1 MIVEPHTNIF
11 FRLNCNK
18 CFSKNILNISASLS
32 SAQHST
38 GYIDQIE
45 HRALVEMPVV
55 PIEQANWQDNDC
67 VQVVRSCQSQFS
79 LHLFDFYLLTDLTL
93 YFLFIFILK
102 KTTKLKIPAIS
113 LKLPT
118 SSTFLVLLHLS
129 FSLEVFGHSLRVTTN
144 LDTVFMRVSPTQVM
158 M

>member
-11 FRLNCNK
+11 FRLNCNR

-102 KTTKLKIPAIS
+102 KNNKTKITCNFFKASNIVYIS
-113 LKLPT
+113 C
-118 SSTFLVLLHLS
+118 SSPFEFFTRSIWS
-129 FSLEVFGHSLRVTTN
+129 FFKSDN
-144 LDTVFMRVSPTQVM
+144 
-158 M
+158 